1 MAQIDEVLG
10 RLDFQKNKLAE
21 ASKDGNPASVGKVVY
36 ELIDTMQQLA
46 GIVKEH
52 VERPRVARIGGSSET
67 F

>member
-46 GIVKEH
+46 GIVKGSTPPLGAKL
-52 VERPRVARIGGSSET
+52 VVDRVI
-67 F
+67 

>member
-10 RLDFQKNKLAE
+10 RLDFQKKRLAE
-21 ASKDGNPASVGKVVY
+21 SKEDGNPPSVDKVVY

-52 VERPRVARIGGSSET
+52 IEKPPFAGSSNT